1 MGFVLANPLMLGG
14 ILLTVGAVSGVAAG
28 LLGVGGG
35 IIIVPVLYHLF
46 TQLGVDEAVRMHLAV
61 GTSLTTIIATSTTSI
76 RAHARRDAVDIKL
89 LKSWGPTIFVGV
101 LAGTAIAGFVR
112 GAALT
117 AIFAVMATIV
127 AVYMAFGRPHWRI
140 ADHLPA
146 GILRHGIAAFIGAVS
161 AMMGIGGGTLSV
173 PTLTLFGYP
182 IHKAVGTAA
191 AIGLIIGIPG
201 TIGFVLAGW
210 DVPNRPAWSL
220 GYVNLLG
227 VAALLPTSMLLAPV
241 GARLAHSLDT
251 RRLKQVFA
259 AFLGLTALRM
269 FYGLL
274 A

>member
-46 TQLGVDEAVRMHLAV
+46 TELGVDPAVRMHLAV

-76 RAHARRDAVDIKL
+76 RAHARRGAVDTGL
-89 LKSWGPTIFVGV
+89 LKSWGPAIFVGV
-101 LAGTAIAGFVR
+101 LGGTALAGFVR
-112 GAALT
+112 GTALT
-117 AIFAVMATIV
+117 AVFAVMATIV
-127 AVYMAFGRPHWRI
+127 ACYMAFGRPHWRLS
-140 ADHLPA
+140 DHLPT
-146 GILRHGIAAFIGAVS
+146 GMLRHAIAAFIGAVS

-201 TIGFVLAGW
+201 TIGFILAGW

-220 GYVNLLG
+220 GYVNVLG

-274 A
+274 S

>member
-46 TQLGVDEAVRMHLAV
+46 TELGVDPAVRMHLAV

-76 RAHARRDAVDIKL
+76 RAHAKRGAVDIGL
-89 LKSWGPTIFVGV
+89 LKSWGPAIFVGV
-101 LAGTAIAGFVR
+101 LGGTALAGFVR
-112 GAALT
+112 GSALT
-117 AIFAVMATIV
+117 AVFAVMATIV
-127 AVYMAFGRPHWRI
+127 AVYMGFGRPHWRLS
-140 ADHLPA
+140 DHLPT
-146 GILRHGIAAFIGAVS
+146 GVLRHAIAAFIGAVS

-201 TIGFVLAGW
+201 TIGFILAGW

-220 GYVNLLG
+220 GYVNVLG

-274 A
+274 S